1 MTSEIIAALIG
12 AGVALV
18 GGALGAFLQHFLSL
32 RADRIKRERDSQKEE
47 TWREQKGRAEQVRW
61 LREKADEAET
71 RTRDDKERDVERL
84 RKVLLQ
90 SVSSRLAPQDLER
103 FLEEVE
109 RKRDED
115 GLRWAERSREVL
127 QNWLA
132 QRLEEAR
139 EEPNSQEDGG

>member
-90 SVSSRLAPQDLER
+90 SVSSRLEPQDLER